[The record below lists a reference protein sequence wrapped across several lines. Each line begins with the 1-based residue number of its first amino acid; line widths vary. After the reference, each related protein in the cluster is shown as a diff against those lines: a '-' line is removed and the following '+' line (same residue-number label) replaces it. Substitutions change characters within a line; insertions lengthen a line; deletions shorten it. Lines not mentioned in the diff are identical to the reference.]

1 MSRRTINL
9 LLILV
14 LVLLVVFIDFPLA
27 KDFKKSLL
35 KRDLDPVL
43 GLDLRGGMQVILQAP
58 PGFNIDTQLLQET
71 AKILEGRANAY
82 GVSEVIFQVAGD
94 NYILGEFP
102 GLKNTEEVI
111 KVIKQ
116 TGLLEWVDVGTD
128 IIPPDTIIKTDY
140 SANTSSTSAA
150 ASTSISPTP
159 DILPNELPALA
170 ANQSQEKIYH
180 TILTGA
186 SIKTV
191 SVEPPNSP
199 QDGYAIR
206 FALNDEGAKIFSEFT
221 KNNIGKMVAIVLD
234 KKMISSP
241 TIRSQIPDGEG
252 VISGSYPNVFT
263 LEEADNLKVILRY
276 GSLPVALDIAESRIV
291 GPTLGQD
298 SLNKSLLAAAIGF
311 LIVSLFMIIY
321 YRLPGVIAVI
331 AISIF
336 GLITFAI
343 YLLLPVTMTLPGIA
357 GFLLSVGSALDAN
370 ILQFE
375 RFKEELRKN
384 RTLTQALELGW
395 NRAWPSIR
403 DSNLATIIT
412 STILFWFGS
421 TFGATIVKGFALTL
435 FIGVG
440 VSLFTALLVTRT
452 LLGIVISKMEN
463 ANRTTWFGL

>member
-170 ANQSQEKIYH
+170 ANQSQEKVYH

>member
-14 LVLLVVFIDFPLA
+14 LVVLVVFIDFPLA
-27 KDFKKSLL
+27 KDLKKTLL

-58 PGFNIDTQLLQET
+58 AGFNIDTQLLQET
-71 AKILEGRANAY
+71 AKILEGRANGY

-102 GLKNTEEVI
+102 GLTNTEEVI
-111 KVIKQ
+111 RVIKQ

-128 IIPPDTIIKTDY
+128 VIPPETIIKTDHLE
-140 SANTSSTSAA
+140 NTSTAATSTLV
-150 ASTSISPTP
+150 SPTP
-159 DILPNELPALA
+159 AILPSELPALA
-170 ANQSQEKIYH
+170 TNQPQEKVYH

-241 TIRSQIPDGEG
+241 TVRSQIPNGEG

-263 LEEADNLKVILRY
+263 LEEANDLKVILHY
-276 GSLPVALDIAESRIV
+276 GSLPVALDIAESRVV

-331 AISIF
+331 AISVF
-336 GLITFAI
+336 GLITYAI

-384 RTLTQALELGW
+384 RTLTQAVELGW

-412 STILFWFGS
+412 SAILFWFGS

-440 VSLFTALLVTRT
+440 VSLFTALFVTRT
-452 LLGIVISKMEN
+452 LLGIAISKMEN
-463 ANRTTWFGL
+463 ANRMTWFGL

>member
-128 IIPPDTIIKTDY
+128 VIPPDTIIKTDY

-170 ANQSQEKIYH
+170 ANQSQEKVYH